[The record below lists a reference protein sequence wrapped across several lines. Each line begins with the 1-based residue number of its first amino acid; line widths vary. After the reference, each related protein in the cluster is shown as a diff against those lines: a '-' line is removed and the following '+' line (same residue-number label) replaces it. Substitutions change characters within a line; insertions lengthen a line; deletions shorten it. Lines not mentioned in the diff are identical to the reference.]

1 MHNRWGDWGAIG
13 REIGGAIGREIGAV
27 SKPRHLFLS
36 SIYGDKTKES
46 EQEILSVFSIRSLYR

>member
-1 MHNRWGDWGAIG
+1 MRIKWGDWGAIG
-13 REIGGAIGREIGAV
+13 QEIGAI

-46 EQEILSVFSIRSLYR
+46 ERNISIHSLDP